1 MKDHGCLEHHHN
13 CYFTRILFHFANSLR
28 IILDFLEDHC
38 DVGLQLILTWLV
50 LLYYERIPKKQDGSC
65 LIGRTPS
72 FCGEYSQLFI
82 HQVCAFLGYSNYKQ
96 FFLFKAFCFRNFS
109 PTLEKS
115 WLHPWHSPLKIV
127 QATIILLPQKISAG
141 CGPVPSEGPKIPASK
156 LRHRKI
162 SPGRIM
168 TLTTCHK
175 TDLSICNIFIYN
187 HVRLQRSQPL
197 VRFRPQCQ
205 FRGWVLVVEL

>member
-28 IILDFLEDHC
+28 IILAFLEDHC

-127 QATIILLPQKISAG
+127 QATIILLPQKYQLVAVLFLLRGQRYPQANCDIGKFLPEELWRWPLVIKQISRF
-141 CGPVPSEGPKIPASK
+141 VTF
-156 LRHRKI
+156 LF
-162 SPGRIM
+162 
-168 TLTTCHK
+168 TTMFAFSDLNLWSVS
-175 TDLSICNIFIYN
+175 DLSAS
-187 HVRLQRSQPL
+187 LEAGS
-197 VRFRPQCQ
+197 
-205 FRGWVLVVEL
+205 